1 MGPKCGPG
9 DQLSN
14 PKVSSKSGQWRP
26 DWWQKSVLEKS
37 RFAPVT
43 LTPFANPWPAPQAQ
57 KNIQTQRIFQDLLE
71 KVFGPFRPRVF
82 KRGQCHGGKAGSF
95 QNGFLPP
102 IGPPLAGFGR
112 YFGVRKLVPGATF
125 WAHSRPPG
133 GPKTARKIPKTSWE
147 FPCALT
153 PFALPPFANS
163 WNLMISAGRLGGDVG
178 GCSAAGAARR

>member
-1 MGPKCGPG
+1 MFPPRAILKHKITIIG
-9 DQLSN
+9 
-14 PKVSSKSGQWRP
+14 SKNNW
-26 DWWQKSVLEKS
+26 LL
-37 RFAPVT
+37 RF
-43 LTPFANPWPAPQAQ
+43 
-57 KNIQTQRIFQDLLE
+57 FQQCWEIIVGRL
-71 KVFGPFRPRVF
+71 PRVF

-95 QNGFLPP
+95 QNGLLPP

-163 WNLMISAGRLGGDVG
+163 WFRPPPSHLPATFRPRPRNFWLPPGHRPATARKFPAVPRVHRAPSRSLGKQLG
-178 GCSAAGAARR
+178 